1 MFRIQRNAVLVEDFQ
16 LPKTFRLRFELFL
29 NSTQLFS
36 DGWREIFSIS
46 DGRKF
51 DDSEL
56 IPLTLFL
63 NAPDQ
68 QNIPDLFK
76 IKSENMFAQRYPDTD
91 NPDNLW
97 RHHPFNQVAIKP
109 DHWLSS
115 KKRHESFPIFYD
127 MSYQFVRF

>member
-76 IKSENMFAQRYPDTD
+76 IKSENWFGRRYPDT
-91 NPDNLW
+91 NFQTLY
-97 RHHPFNQVAIKP
+97 RHDPFNQAAIKP
-109 DHWLSS
+109 DHWPSS
-115 KKRHESFPIFYD
+115 RK
-127 MSYQFVRF
+127 